1 MHVSRELATSVS
13 VRGEGCTT
21 PLSQVAGEQSF
32 RQMPCDKYIKAT
44 NQYALKCLL
53 LLLDMGGNSIY

>member
-1 MHVSRELATSVS
+1 MHVSRELATGVS
-13 VRGEGCTT
+13 VRGEGGIT

-44 NQYALKCLL
+44 NQYALKCLTR
-53 LLLDMGGNSIY
+53 